1 MTAAVDRRRHA
12 PWLKEILGG
21 GIGSVVT
28 LAVVLTLGLLAVAPL
43 GAAAAPLGLSAAFVT
58 VSVGGVAYA
67 LLGRSAMPVAGPSSA
82 TVLIMAGL
90 LAELAR
96 DPAIVG
102 GAHGLG
108 LAMSAIGCTV
118 ALAGLAQIA
127 LGASRLGR
135 LAQFVPQPVL
145 AGFMNGVALLI
156 VASQL
161 PALLGVHDASLGSLL
176 DPTAWHPRTLA
187 IGLATAGCTWFLA
200 WRWPRSP
207 HQLLGL
213 GFGIALYA
221 LAVALNPDDP
231 PSTQIGPLPPGL
243 LWPDLP
249 QRLSEAG
256 AAAFLLR
263 HASAIVATAVVLALI
278 GTLESVLNALAID
291 QQLGTDHDSSRE
303 LLMLGVTNLVIG
315 LFCGLPAV
323 MLRARAQATLNAGG
337 AGRRAALAGAVVFV
351 LMGLLLGPALAL
363 LPKVVLAGIM
373 LTVAFALLDSWTRQL
388 LDQWRS
394 GERSADL
401 RQSLSTVGIVCAVT
415 LWKGFAVAVAVGTV
429 LALLQFVRAM
439 NRSLLRSICTAAE
452 QPSRRLYPPA
462 QEAALQTLRPR
473 IAVIELEGALF
484 FGSAGR
490 LAREVRAADADFVVL
505 DLSAVTTIDASG
517 ATLLQRLSTQ
527 LQQRGV
533 GLLLAGV
540 SAGHRRGRQL
550 RAFGCFR
557 SDPRDDW
564 HPDADR
570 AVEFAECRLLERAG
584 QPLSDMALAP
594 ESSTLFRGLDAAQA
608 AALRAAMRPRTLAA
622 GELLFRQ
629 GEPADGLYLL
639 TRGSITITAG
649 SSADPAQRRHVSFSA
664 GHMLGETAML
674 DGGTRSARATA
685 DGPAELLQLCTEAL
699 DDLGRN
705 EPALAS
711 RVHRNIA
718 IHLSE
723 RLRHATTLRQIAPVS
738 GR

>member
-1 MTAAVDRRRHA
+1 MTAAVDPRRHA
-12 PWLKEILGG
+12 PWLKEVVGG

-58 VSVGGVAYA
+58 VSIGGVAFA
-67 LLGRSAMPVAGPSSA
+67 LLGRSAMPVTGPSSA
-82 TVLIMAGL
+82 TVLIVAGL

-96 DPAIVG
+96 DPAIAG

-118 ALAGLAQIA
+118 ALAGLTQIA

-161 PALLGVHDASLGSLL
+161 PALLGLHDASLASLL
-176 DPTAWHPRTLA
+176 DPAGWHPRTLA
-187 IGLATAGCTWFLA
+187 IGLATAGCTWLLA

-207 HQLLGL
+207 HQLIGL

-221 LAVALNPDDP
+221 LAVALKPDDP
-231 PSTQIGPLPPGL
+231 PSAQIGPLPPGL
-243 LWPDLP
+243 LWPALP
-249 QRLSEAG
+249 QRLGEAG

-263 HASAIVATAVVLALI
+263 HASAIVATAAMLALI

-303 LLMLGVTNLVIG
+303 LLMLGVTNLVVG

-323 MLRARAQATLNAGG
+323 MLRVRAQATLNAGG
-337 AGRRAALAGAVVFV
+337 AGRRAALAGAVVFA

-388 LDQWRS
+388 LDQWRN

-401 RQSLSTVGIVCAVT
+401 QQSLATVGIVCAVT
-415 LWKGFAVAVAVGTV
+415 LWKGFAVAVAVGT
-429 LALLQFVRAM
+429 ALTLMQFVRAM
-439 NRSLLRSICTAAE
+439 NRSLLRSICTAIE

-490 LAREVRAADADFVVL
+490 LAHEVRAVDADFVVL

-540 SAGHRRGRQL
+540 SAAHRHGRQL

-557 SDPRDDW
+557 SDPREDW

-584 QPLSDMALAP
+584 LPLSDTALAP

-608 AALRAAMRPRTLAA
+608 ATLRAAMRPRTLAA

-629 GEPADGLYLL
+629 GDPADGLYLL

-649 SSADPAQRRHVSFSA
+649 SSADPAQRRYVSFSA
-664 GHMLGETAML
+664 GHVLGETAML

-685 DGPAELLQLCTEAL
+685 DGPAELLQLCTETL
-699 DDLGRN
+699 DDLGRH

-723 RLRHATTLRQIAPVS
+723 RLRLATTLRQIAPVS